1 MNYEQLRIAMNAYT
15 KRKQLVESFMEGRQK
30 AIDEGVGKL
39 AGFAPAF
46 KSLLNKTKGK
56 QLKNVKALKKHIG
69 THNAAMKHLE
79 KVRKSIENTTGKPLT
94 NEQLDRLLQH
104 LADRG
109 LGTLPTDPDL
119 NP

>member
-46 KSLLNKTKGK
+46 KSLLGTSKGK
-56 QLKNVKALKKHIG
+56 QLKKIVKLKNTFAANKAALVQ
-69 THNAAMKHLE
+69 ADR
-79 KVRKSIENTTGKPLT
+79 VRKAVEASVGRKLT
-94 NEQLDRLLQH
+94 NTEMEALLRYMSEKGIQI
-104 LADRG
+104 
-109 LGTLPTDPDL
+109 P
-119 NP
+119 